1 MENQPNVG
9 TQRQELLEAVLASG
23 RELSTAAVMFHTK
36 LSELRGLSATEG
48 KAIDILL
55 RFGPMT
61 AGEFCEQSGLAPAS
75 VTGLM
80 QRLESKGVA
89 RRVRHE
95 GDKRKVLIELVGDQ
109 AKAAMPHFVDFM
121 GGLASLLEGYSDEE
135 LRVIA
140 DYSSKAARIQQDA
153 AGRLGAG
160 SPGDKDDDG
169 DRAPSPGSA

>member
-1 MENQPNVG
+1 MHSDSD
-9 TQRQELLEAVLASG
+9 TDARKALLEAVFASG

-61 AGEFCEQSGLAPAS
+61 AGEFGQHSGLAPAS

-80 QRLESKGVA
+80 QRLESKGIA
-89 RRVRHE
+89 RRIKHDE
-95 GDKRKVLIELVGDQ
+95 DKRKVLIELIGDQ
-109 AKAAMPHFVDFM
+109 VTAATPYFVDFM
-121 GGLASLLEGYSDEE
+121 SGLTSLLEGYSDDD

-140 DYSSKAARIQQDA
+140 DYSAKAAEIQKNA
-153 AGRLGAG
+153 AARLGNKAH
-160 SPGDKDDDG
+160 
-169 DRAPSPGSA
+169 

>member
-1 MENQPNVG
+1 MDQ
-9 TQRQELLEAVLASG
+9 TRMSQREALVQAVYDSG
-23 RELSTAAVMFHTK
+23 RELSTASVMFHAK

-61 AGEFCEQSGLAPAS
+61 AGEFGEHSGLAPAS

-89 RRVRHE
+89 RRVRHA

-109 AKAAMPHFVDFM
+109 PAAAAPHFADFM
-121 GGLASLLEGYSDEE
+121 AGLAALLEGYSDDE

-140 DYSSKAARIQQDA
+140 DFSRRAARIQQEA
-153 AGRLGAG
+153 AGRLGQA
-160 SPGDKDDDG
+160 SNIDQ
-169 DRAPSPGSA
+169 APDPA

>member
-1 MENQPNVG
+1 METHEG
-9 TQRQELLEAVLASG
+9 AGERRQALLEAVFASG

-61 AGEFCEQSGLAPAS
+61 AGEFGEHSGLAPAS

-89 RRVRHE
+89 RRVQHS

-109 AKAAMPHFVDFM
+109 VTAAMPYFIDFM
-121 GGLASLLEGYSDEE
+121 GGLASLLEGYNDEE

-153 AGRLGAG
+153 AGRLGTVSGA
-160 SPGDKDDDG
+160 KADDDG
-169 DRAPSPGSA
+169 GRVPPSNSA

>member
-1 MENQPNVG
+1 MHSDSNVDA
-9 TQRQELLEAVLASG
+9 RKALLEAVFASG

-61 AGEFCEQSGLAPAS
+61 AGEFGQHSGLAPAS

-80 QRLESKGVA
+80 QRLESKGIA
-89 RRVRHE
+89 RRIKHDE
-95 GDKRKVLIELVGDQ
+95 DKRKVLIELIGDQ
-109 AKAAMPHFVDFM
+109 VTAATPYFVDFM
-121 GGLASLLEGYSDEE
+121 SGLTSLLEGYSDDD

-140 DYSSKAARIQQDA
+140 DYSAKAAEIQKNA
-153 AGRLGAG
+153 AARLGNEA
-160 SPGDKDDDG
+160 
-169 DRAPSPGSA
+169 R

>member
-1 MENQPNVG
+1 METQPSPN
-9 TQRQELLEAVLASG
+9 TQRQDLLEAVFASG

-61 AGEFCEQSGLAPAS
+61 AGEFGEHSGLAPAS

-109 AKAAMPHFVDFM
+109 VMAAMPHFVDFM
-121 GGLASLLEGYSDEE
+121 GGMASLLEGYSDEE

-140 DYSSKAARIQQDA
+140 DYSSKAARIQQEA
-153 AGRLGAG
+153 AGRLGDASG
-160 SPGDKDDDG
+160 RNANDDG
-169 DRAPSPGSA
+169 GRAPSSNSA

>member
-1 MENQPNVG
+1 MENHPSVK
-9 TQRQELLEAVLASG
+9 TQRQELLEAVFASG

-61 AGEFCEQSGLAPAS
+61 AGEFGEHSGLAPAS

-109 AKAAMPHFVDFM
+109 VTAAMPHFVDFM
-121 GGLASLLEGYSDEE
+121 GGLANLLEGYSDEE

-140 DYSSKAARIQQDA
+140 DYSSKAARIQQEA
-153 AGRLGAG
+153 AGRLGAASG
-160 SPGDKDDDG
+160 GNPHDDG
-169 DRAPSPGSA
+169 GRAPSSNPA

>member
-1 MENQPNVG
+1 MDSGSESSA
-9 TQRQELLEAVLASG
+9 RKALLEAVFASG

-61 AGEFCEQSGLAPAS
+61 AGEFGQHSGLAPAS

-80 QRLESKGVA
+80 QRLESKGIA
-89 RRVRHE
+89 RRVKHDE
-95 GDKRKVLIELVGDQ
+95 DKRKVLIELIGDQ
-109 AKAAMPHFVDFM
+109 VTAATPYFIDFM
-121 GGLASLLEGYSDEE
+121 SGLTNLLEGYGDDE

-140 DYSSKAARIQQDA
+140 DYSAKAAEIQKKA
-153 AGRLGAG
+153 AARLGEPEG
-160 SPGDKDDDG
+160 
-169 DRAPSPGSA
+169 

>member
-1 MENQPNVG
+1 MENHPRVSA
-9 TQRQELLEAVLASG
+9 QRQDLLEAVFASG

-61 AGEFCEQSGLAPAS
+61 AGEFGERSGLAPAS

-109 AKAAMPHFVDFM
+109 VTAAMPHFVDFM
-121 GGLASLLEGYSDEE
+121 GGLANLLEGYSDEE

-153 AGRLGAG
+153 AGRLGAA
-160 SPGDKDDDG
+160 PGGNAHDDDG
-169 DRAPSPGSA
+169 RAPSSNPA